1 VAILLG
7 NDTASPP
14 DLVARVLVEGLQRLE
29 YRGYD
34 SAGVALVDGNRL
46 RVIKRQGKVSAL
58 KEALAGDLK
67 GDFPQVRL
75 GLAHTRWAT
84 HGPPSERNAHPH
96 VSVDGDLAVVHNGIV
111 ENHSVLRKH
120 LQAEGYVF
128 KSETDTEVL
137 AHLIRY
143 VQAKEPELAFEDAVA
158 LALTQVNGAYGIV
171 VVDAK
176 HPGLMVGARRGS
188 PLLVGFGANCVIL
201 ASDAAALVGKATRV
215 MYLEDEDLF
224 VARLTTAKPSA
235 EDDPVLAAMGIEYEI
250 RSTKVTESDAAAA
263 AAVRPA
269 SSAHLE
275 NDDSMPPSKAARTM
289 SVLDRDLARHRHRRG
304 MPEKA
309 VRDMHAL
316 ELSLEKIEKGGYKH
330 FMIKEIMEQPSVLRD
345 CMRGRLTDNV
355 VKLGG
360 LSDHWERIKNARR
373 IIITAC
379 GTSWHSAQVGE
390 YMIESLAKIPVE
402 VEYASEFRYR
412 NPIIHK
418 DDVVIVISQSGETAD
433 TLEAAKISKLHGAL
447 TLGFVN
453 VVGSSIARITDAGV
467 FLHVGPE
474 IGVASTKAFSGQV
487 MILALFAVQL
497 GLAVG
502 KLSDERANEIV
513 AAIKTVPDAV
523 ERVLCP
529 ETIKFVQDMSKTY
542 RYANN
547 FLFLGRGM
555 NFPVALEGALKLKE
569 ISYVHAEGYPAAEL
583 KHGPIA
589 LIDRQMPV
597 IIIAP
602 RFDPTYAKVKGS
614 IEEVVARSG
623 SVIVITDEGNN
634 ELDGLAEFVIR
645 VPKVDEF
652 CSPFVTVVPLQL
664 IAYEIAL
671 LRGCAI
677 DMPRNLAK
685 SVTVE

>member
-1 VAILLG
+1 MAILLG